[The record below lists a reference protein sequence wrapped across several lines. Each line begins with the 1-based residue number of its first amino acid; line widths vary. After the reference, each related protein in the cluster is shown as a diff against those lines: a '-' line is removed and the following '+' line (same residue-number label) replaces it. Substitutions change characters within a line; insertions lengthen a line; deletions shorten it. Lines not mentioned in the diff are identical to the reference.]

1 MRRKVGSVFRL
12 STGNWW
18 NPENSCWYLWVST
31 PSTATS
37 GTGGWGMG
45 GGRGARAEQKG
56 VCVCVWVG
64 GYGFC
69 LIRASHNAVLP
80 CSPRATLNACGTT
93 GFRRTGAQ
101 DLCRGGHG
109 SPAVIRESE
118 HGACGNGNGN
128 EASWRSIPGS
138 TSYAGASTHVS
149 VAPLRSAAR
158 TRGCRGGHG
167 EQ

>member
-1 MRRKVGSVFRL
+1 MGRCFDCRQGIGGTLRIAVG
-12 STGNWW
+12 
-18 NPENSCWYLWVST
+18 
-31 PSTATS
+31 TS
-37 GTGGWGMG
+37 GSALPPRLHLGPGGGGWGAG
-45 GGRGARAEQKG
+45 GGRGQSKR